1 MRPIFSLLII
11 CFLASCASKK
21 QSVVFHSQLHHSHC
35 GGVPP
40 TEETIKGYDA
50 PNNMDIII
58 AGKKDSM
65 VLEINGSLEMKLKS
79 GTYRWYQENK
89 SVETNELLERLE
101 SDLDTNY
108 VIEGAECINQWKAK
122 EDGVFTINEKSDTI
136 YLTLQYKCYTGILP
150 CVKYVGPRY
159 P

>member
-35 GGVPP
+35 GGAAP

-79 GTYRWYQENK
+79 GTYRWYQE
-89 SVETNELLERLE
+89 TNL
-101 SDLDTNY
+101 SK
-108 VIEGAECINQWKAK
+108 QMSFWK
-122 EDGVFTINEKSDTI
+122 D
-136 YLTLQYKCYTGILP
+136 
-150 CVKYVGPRY
+150 
-159 P
+159 